1 MMLNSGSMEPDVAL
15 RLSVV
20 FTSGR
25 GEIHHLCHLK
35 ETKGESKKISEGG
48 DYKKM

>member
-1 MMLNSGSMEPDVAL
+1 MLNSGSMEPDDVITFSVL

-25 GEIHHLCHLK
+25 GEIRHLCHLK
-35 ETKGESKKISEGG
+35 ETKEREEHVRRRGL
-48 DYKKM
+48 